1 MRIPALI
8 LILIFQLSFLILSVS
23 RPISLAILL
32 ISSAIVCA
40 IATGF
45 IFSSWM
51 FYFLMLVFLGGVIV
65 VLIFI
70 TSVCTNTKLRLL
82 NIKRG
87 LILPLGLAWCLC
99 PINMM
104 LNNYSNL
111 NFCLSIYS
119 LEGLRILVFLILSL
133 LLCIV
138 RVVNVV
144 KLEYGPLVFRL

>member
-1 MRIPALI
+1 VRIPALM

-40 IATGF
+40 ITTGF

-70 TSVCTNTKLRLL
+70 TSVCTNTKLRLF

-99 PINMM
+99 PISMM

-119 LEGLRILVFLILSL
+119 LEGLLILVFLILSL
-133 LLCIV
+133 LLCMV